1 MWYPAKITTPAAAEP
16 VTLIEAKEHCRV
28 IERDGDGNVLPFE
41 DDDLIERL
49 IATARDHVER
59 YCGVRFAS
67 QTVEIA
73 CDRFADFVRLPE
85 APVLSITKVAYVDTA
100 GTTQTLDAAIYE
112 LRPDGLEPS
121 IALKYGQ
128 QWPTVRLGSRIT
140 VTAVVGYGD
149 VPQAVKHAML
159 MLIGAWYA
167 NREQVLVGV
176 SVSDLPMSA
185 SVDALLCNHR
195 RGI

>member
-1 MWYPAKITTPAAAEP
+1 MWYPAKITVAAAAEP
-16 VTLIEAKEHCRV
+16 VTLTEAKLHCRV
-28 IERDGDGNVLPFE
+28 DFAD
-41 DDDLIERL
+41 DDDLLERL
-49 IATARDHVER
+49 ISVARDHVER

-67 QTVEIA
+67 ETVEIT
-73 CDRFADFVRLPE
+73 CDCFADFARLPE
-85 APVLSITKVAYVDTA
+85 APVSSVTKIAYVDTA
-100 GTTQTLDAAIYE
+100 GATQTLDTSVYE

-128 QWPTVRLGSRIT
+128 QWPAIQLGSRIT

-149 VPQAVKHAML
+149 APEAVKHAML
-159 MLIGAWYA
+159 MLIGAWYE

-176 SVSDLPMSA
+176 SGADLPMSA
-185 SVDALLCNHR
+185 SVDALLCNFR